1 MKLRKT
7 PIASAIALIL
17 MSAVVP
23 VQAQQSDTKS
33 ADAPKTQAQPDAATL
48 AAKDK
53 AKGTTKPSAQK
64 EDRKSVV

>member
-33 ADAPKTQAQPDAATL
+33 ADAPKTQAQPDAATQGGE
-48 AAKDK
+48 AAV
-53 AKGTTKPSAQK
+53 G
-64 EDRKSVV
+64 VVVPQQQAVLGS

>member
-7 PIASAIALIL
+7 PIASAVALIL

-33 ADAPKTQAQPDAATL
+33 ADAPKTQAQPDAVEH
-48 AAKDK
+48 AAE
-53 AKGTTKPSAQK
+53 AGAEVEQARGG
-64 EDRKSVV
+64 EDRQHEL